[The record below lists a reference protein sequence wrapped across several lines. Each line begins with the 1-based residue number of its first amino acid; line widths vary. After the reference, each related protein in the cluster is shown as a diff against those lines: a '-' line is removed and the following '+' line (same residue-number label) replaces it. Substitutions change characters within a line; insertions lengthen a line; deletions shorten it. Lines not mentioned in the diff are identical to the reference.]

1 MPTTADS
8 PPSFGPS
15 FSVRRYQ
22 NFIVLGLLY
31 AFFYM
36 SRYNNAAAMP
46 QIMAFFG
53 WDKTRVGLF
62 EAMMPFVYGLSV
74 MINGPIADRI
84 GGKKAF
90 LFGAVGVVIMNGLMG
105 ACTLL
110 VATPAVV
117 EGVGAARHVISPA
130 AYLHGLSDGGMI
142 ALMATIWGI
151 NGYFQSLGALSIVK
165 VNTLWFHRG
174 ERGKFS
180 AIFGILIRLGLIF
193 AFSGVP
199 FIAGSSL
206 PLACVWWIPAALVAV
221 MALLVRKL
229 VENSPEEAGYP
240 EFDTGDGPQEEG
252 GRAPLGE
259 VMRRVFANRKA
270 WVIVICSIMI
280 GFVRRGT
287 IDVWFRTYF
296 SEVFAGETAAYQC
309 AAWGIALF
317 GIGGGFLLG
326 ISSDKLFQ
334 SRRAPVITIGFIG
347 MAIML
352 ALGGLIH
359 RLQLGPYAA
368 ALGLGLLSLF
378 VNGAHGII
386 GGAASMDLGGKKAS
400 ATAAGLFDGM
410 QYLVAGPL
418 TGIAMGWLLQN
429 QGWQIWQ
436 WALIPFA
443 IVGAIVMSTLW
454 KEKSLK
460 APAH

>member
-1 MPTTADS
+1 MATTNHLS
-8 PPSFGPS
+8 PSLDKR
-15 FSVRRYQ
+15 FSVRRYE

-46 QIMAFFG
+46 QIMGFFG
-53 WDKTRVGLF
+53 WDKTRVGIF
-62 EAMMPFVYGLSV
+62 EAMMPFIYGLSV

-117 EGVGAARHVISPA
+117 EGVGEARHVITKA
-130 AYLHGLSDGGMI
+130 AYLHGLSDGGMT
-142 ALMATIWGI
+142 ALMTTIWGI
-151 NGYFQSLGALSIVK
+151 NGYFQSLGAISIVK
-165 VNTLWFHRG
+165 VNTPWFHHR

-180 AIFGILIRLGLIF
+180 AIFGILIRLGRIF

-199 FIAGSSL
+199 IIAGSSL
-206 PLACVWWIPAALVAV
+206 PLACVWWIPAGLVAV
-221 MALLVRKL
+221 VAILVRRF
-229 VENSPEEAGYP
+229 VENSPEDAGYP
-240 EFDTGDGPQEEG
+240 GFDTGDGPQDEG
-252 GRAPLGE
+252 GRAPIGE

-296 SEVFAGETAAYQC
+296 FETYSGETTAYQC

-317 GIGGGFLLG
+317 GIAGGFLLG
-326 ISSDKLFQ
+326 ISSDRLFQ

-347 MAIML
+347 MAVML

-359 RLQLGPYAA
+359 RMQLGPYAA
-368 ALGLGLLSLF
+368 ALGLGFLSMF

-386 GGAASMDLGGKKAS
+386 GGAAAMDLGGKKAA

-418 TGIAMGWLLQN
+418 TGVGMGWLLQN
-429 QGWQIWQ
+429 EGWQVWQ

-443 IVGAIVMSTLW
+443 LVGALVMSTLW

-460 APAH
+460 SPAH